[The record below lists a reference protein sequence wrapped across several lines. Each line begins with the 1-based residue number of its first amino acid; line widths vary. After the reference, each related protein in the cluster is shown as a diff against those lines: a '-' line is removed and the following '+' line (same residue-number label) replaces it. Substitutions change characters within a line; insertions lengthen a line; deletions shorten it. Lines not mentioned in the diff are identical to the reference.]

1 MAVLLEDVVKA
12 VEAWLKILKKPEPYI
27 DPNLDPVLI
36 VPGIAGSILHALNGE
51 TGKEERVWVRIW
63 EADHEFRAKLWCQ
76 FDSATGKTMSLDP
89 NTSIVVPEDRDGLY
103 AIDCLDPDMVRFLM
117 LILESASLCI
127 HYILVFVE
135 FDTLLHPLHTP
146 FLSIVGRDSVCYF
159 HDMINEMTS
168 WGYQEGKTLFGF
180 GYDFRQSNRLKET
193 MDRLAAK
200 LDAIYTASGG
210 KKINVITHSM
220 GGLLLK
226 CFMSLHS
233 DVKSMLLSLL
243 LIFEK
248 YVKNWIA
255 IAAPFQGAPG
265 YVTSTLL
272 NGMSFVEGWEAYF
285 FVSKWSMHQLLIE
298 CPSIYELM
306 ACLDYEW
313 EHDPMLQIWKE
324 IQDGEGNSAA
334 MLETFTPVEAVS
346 IFTQALSNNE
356 LSYDGV
362 DIPLPFN
369 KAILHWANKTREILS
384 SAKLPPKVK
393 FYNVYGTGQDTPQTV
408 SYGSVDSPVS
418 DLCELPFLDATYVNV
433 DGDGTVPVESAK
445 MPFYLNGDKILQKA
459 RVGIPGDHRGILK
472 DKHLFRIVKHWLKA
486 DHDPFY
492 NPVNDYVIL
501 PTLFEL
507 KKHHEKGVEVTSLKE
522 EWEFVSK
529 DQDENN
535 HQPVVGSISA
545 SRVADDRSSSE
556 EARATFIV
564 HPQSNGKQ
572 HVELNAMSVT
582 AGGA

>member
-12 VEAWLKILKKPEPYI
+12 MDAWLKILKKPEPYI

-36 VPGIAGSILHALNGE
+36 VPGIAGSILNAVNGE

-63 EADHEFRAKLWCQ
+63 EADQEFRAKLWCQ
-76 FDSATGKTMSLDP
+76 FDPATGKTMSLDP

-103 AIDCLDPDMVRFLM
+103 AIDCLDPDM
-117 LILESASLCI
+117 
-127 HYILVFVE
+127 
-135 FDTLLHPLHTP
+135 
-146 FLSIVGRDSVCYF
+146 IVGRDSVCYF
-159 HDMINEMTS
+159 HDLINEMTS

-210 KKINVITHSM
+210 KKINIITHSM
-220 GGLLLK
+220 GGLLVK

-233 DVKSMLLSLL
+233 D
-243 LIFEK
+243 IFEK
-248 YVKNWIA
+248 YVKSWIA

-285 FVSKWSMHQLLIE
+285 FVSKWTMHQLLIE

-313 EHDPMLQIWKE
+313 EHDPLLQIWKE
-324 IQDGEGNSAA
+324 IQDGEGNSTA

-369 KAILHWANKTREILS
+369 KAVLHWANKTREILS

-408 SYGSVDSPVS
+408 SYGSVDSPVT
-418 DLCELPFLDATYVNV
+418 DLCELPLLDATYVNV

-445 MPFYLNGDKILQKA
+445 ADRLDAEA
-459 RVGIPGDHRGILK
+459 RVGIPGSHRGILK

-507 KKHHEKGVEVTSLKE
+507 KKHYEKGVEVTSLKE
-522 EWEFVSK
+522 EWELVSE
-529 DQDENN
+529 DQDKNN
-535 HQPVVGSISA
+535 NQPVVCSISA

-564 HPQSNGKQ
+564 HPQSNDKQ
-572 HVELNAMSVT
+572 HVELNATSVT